1 MKKKYFINANIIDP
15 KNSLNEKGGLIINEE
30 GKIEAVGKKV
40 NKNNIP
46 SREKYIDVRENYIFP
61 GLVDMR
67 VFVGEPGY
75 EYKENFRT
83 LSNAALCGGVTSVVT
98 MPNTNPVIDNVSMV
112 DFLKRRGRDKSKI
125 NIFPTASLTK
135 NLEGT
140 NMTEFGLLQKKGII
154 GFTDGFKTIQNSRLM
169 SRIMSSANDLGS
181 LIMQHAEDSELA
193 EYGMVNDGII
203 STKLGLQGIPDI
215 AEKIIIERDLTLL
228 EEYNCRYHISQ
239 ISSAKSIDIIKL
251 KKQNLKFS
259 CGVSINNLSLNA
271 NDIGDFKTLSNA
283 ALSGGV
289 TSVVTM
295 PNTNP
300 VIDNVSMVDFLKRR
314 GRDKSKINIFPTASL
329 TKNLEGTNMTEFGLL
344 QKKGI
349 IGFTD
354 GLKTI
359 QNSRLMSR
367 IMNSAA
373 DLKCLIMQHAEDSDL
388 AKYGMVNDGI
398 ISTKLGLQGIPDIA
412 EKIIIERDLTLLE
425 EYSCRYHI
433 SQISSEK
440 SVDIIEIKKQ
450 NLKFSCGVSINNL
463 SLNEN
468 DIGNFRT
475 FLKLSPPLR
484 REEDRVSL
492 VEGLNK
498 KVIDVIVSDHKPED
512 EEQKRLTFAQ
522 AASGSSGIETLLA
535 LSLELYHNES
545 IKLETII
552 QALTFNPAKI
562 LKINKGNLDI
572 GNDADFCI
580 VDINKP
586 WIVKKDNLISK
597 SKNTSIDDKK
607 LQGKVTNTFVNGV
620 ELFKL

>member
-1 MKKKYFINANIIDP
+1 MKKKYFLNANIIDP

-30 GKIEAVGKKV
+30 GKIEATGKKV

-46 SREKYIDVRENYIFP
+46 SREKYIDLKENYIFP

-83 LSNAALCGGVTSVVT
+83 LSNAALS
-98 MPNTNPVIDNVSMV
+98 
-112 DFLKRRGRDKSKI
+112 GR
-125 NIFPTASLTK
+125 
-135 NLEGT
+135 
-140 NMTEFGLLQKKGII
+140 
-154 GFTDGFKTIQNSRLM
+154 
-169 SRIMSSANDLGS
+169 
-181 LIMQHAEDSELA
+181 
-193 EYGMVNDGII
+193 
-203 STKLGLQGIPDI
+203 
-215 AEKIIIERDLTLL
+215 
-228 EEYNCRYHISQ
+228 
-239 ISSAKSIDIIKL
+239 
-251 KKQNLKFS
+251 
-259 CGVSINNLSLNA
+259 
-271 NDIGDFKTLSNA
+271 
-283 ALSGGV
+283 V

-367 IMNSAA
+367 IMNSAS
-373 DLKCLIMQHAEDSDL
+373 DLGSLIIQHAEDSDL
-388 AKYGMVNDGI
+388 AKQGMVNDGI

-425 EYSCRYHI
+425 EYNCRYHI
-433 SQISSEK
+433 SQISSAK
-440 SVDIIEIKKQ
+440 SVDIIRIKKQ

-484 REEDRVSL
+484 REEDRLSL

-552 QALTFNPAKI
+552 QALTSNPAKI